1 MNEVAAGISVSG
13 RFAMPPVRTPYV
25 YVQAGALLRPMLN
38 PDKNDVSKE
47 NTIPLSGVFVPDK
60 IL

>member
-1 MNEVAAGISVSG
+1 MNEVAAGVCVSG
-13 RFAMPPVRTPYV
+13 RFAMPPVRTSYV

-47 NTIPLSGVFVPDK
+47 STIPLSGVFVPDK